1 MGEPELGRK
10 RQPWVVMIGRTQ
22 KEENS
27 QTTRNV
33 EGKPLRQG
41 KLQTKPLGQECSVS
55 LTSPKET
62 NKEKAGPDPPTL
74 GNSGDLLITF

>member
-10 RQPWVVMIGRTQ
+10 RRPWVVMIGRTQ

-33 EGKPLRQG
+33 EENLSDKGNN
-41 KLQTKPLGQECSVS
+41 KLSLWGQERSVS
-55 LTSPKET
+55 
-62 NKEKAGPDPPTL
+62 
-74 GNSGDLLITF
+74 

>member
-10 RQPWVVMIGRTQ
+10 RRPWVVMIGRTQ

-41 KLQTKPLGQECSVS
+41 K
-55 LTSPKET
+55 
-62 NKEKAGPDPPTL
+62 
-74 GNSGDLLITF
+74 